1 MTPVRI
7 GAVEYLNA
15 RPHVYG
21 LDRSPRFQVRF
32 DVPSKCADLLH
43 EGAVDLGLIPS
54 IEYLRGPAEAPHM
67 VGRRT
72 PEKRPICLA
81 SGERS

>member
-1 MTPVRI
+1 MTTVRI
-7 GAVEYLNA
+7 GAVEYLNS

-43 EGAVDLGLIPS
+43 DGAVDLGLIPS
-54 IEYLRGPAEAPHM
+54 IEYLRGPAEAPHTYRIV
-67 VGRRT
+67 VGPSR
-72 PEKRPICLA
+72 
-81 SGERS
+81 SGFVYANL